1 MSPHTDRQYRA
12 ASARCRALFA
22 QKALDY
28 GLSWA
33 VMRPPAL
40 TDQLLIKARRLRTL
54 DQTGVN
60 RVGEAPEG
68 EYIGLVN
75 YALMA
80 LLVLDPEVAQQ
91 LEQADYRLGATLSHS
106 QLLAH
111 YDAKA
116 EAVYAL
122 FLRKN
127 HDYGEAWRD
136 MRLSSYIDIILM
148 RLQRIREIEDQGG
161 LTRVSEGIDANLMD
175 IVNYALFAL
184 IRLEE
189 SGAATG

>member
-1 MSPHTDRQYRA
+1 MRPDTDRQYRA
-12 ASARCRALFA
+12 AQAQCRALFA

-54 DQTGVN
+54 DQTGEN
-60 RVGEAPEG
+60 RVGESPEG

-80 LLVLDPEVAQQ
+80 LLLLEPAVADQ
-91 LEQADYRLGATLSHS
+91 LARADYRLGPALTHE

-116 EAVYAL
+116 QAVYEL

-136 MRLSSYIDIILM
+136 MRVSSYTDIVLM

-161 LTRVSEGIDANLMD
+161 RTRISEGIDANLMD
-175 IVNYALFAL
+175 IVNYSLFAL
-184 IRLEE
+184 IRLAE
-189 SGAATG
+189 GTV